1 MTDYCIDINQ
11 TEETPNTNIVHIDDE
26 NLTKLFENIAN
37 EMDLIHN
44 NRNFIYGEL
53 NMCIDHFIQI
63 IICLV
68 VISALTIGLCLIA
81 YSYNSFYLK

>member
-11 TEETPNTNIVHIDDE
+11 TEETSNTNIVNINDDK
-26 NLTKLFENIAN
+26 LTELLEKIAN
-37 EMDLIHN
+37 EMELIHN
-44 NRNFIYGEL
+44 NRNIIYGEL

-68 VISALTIGLCLIA
+68 IISALTIGVILIA
-81 YSYNSFYLK
+81 FSYFK